1 MEEELYVDS
10 TLATRIKYYFDQ
22 SILEIKFKSNGQV
35 WHYFDFP
42 ESLWHQFKVAES
54 IGKFFHREIRNQEQY
69 RPTRIA

>member
-1 MEEELYVDS
+1 MVMEEELYVDS

-42 ESLWHQFKVAES
+42 NHFGTNLKLQSQ
-54 IGKFFHREIRNQEQY
+54 
-69 RPTRIA
+69 